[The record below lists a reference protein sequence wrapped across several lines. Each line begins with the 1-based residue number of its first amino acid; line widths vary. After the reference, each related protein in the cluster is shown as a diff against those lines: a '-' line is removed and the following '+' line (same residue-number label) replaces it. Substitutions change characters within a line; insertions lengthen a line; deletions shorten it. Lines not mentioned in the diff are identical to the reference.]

1 MSDTR
6 RTFLQLIMTGSFA
19 AIGRAWATLAASGGQ
34 KPVPQRPGAPVRPLP
49 APAVVAKDARTV
61 RLSDAALRSRLPEK
75 SWLRFYRDFIAR
87 TGAWQGHPIDTRVM
101 ARREGRIAAVG
112 PERAPIGDFL
122 GYGQVRQ
129 VGDGVGCATNV
140 CETLGVAYRATCTAQ
155 SCGKNTCADLNC
167 GQNTCGG
174 QNCAKLA
181 CDSHSAQITD
191 FIAELNANWDTPLV
205 MELRQ
210 QFGASSTADL
220 ARAVTAF
227 TLRNGYGVR

>member
-1 MSDTR
+1 M
-6 RTFLQLIMTGSFA
+6 
-19 AIGRAWATLAASGGQ
+19 
-34 KPVPQRPGAPVRPLP
+34 
-49 APAVVAKDARTV
+49 
-61 RLSDAALRSRLPEK
+61 
-75 SWLRFYRDFIAR
+75 
-87 TGAWQGHPIDTRVM
+87 
-101 ARREGRIAAVG
+101 VG
-112 PERAPIGDFL
+112 PERAPIGDLL
-122 GYGQVRQ
+122 GYGQIRQ

-155 SCGKNTCADLNC
+155 SCGKNSCADLDC

-181 CDSHSAQITD
+181 CDSHSAQISD
-191 FIAELNANWDTPLV
+191 FINELTANWDTPLV

-210 QFGASSTADL
+210 QFGTNSTADL

>member
-6 RTFLQLIMTGSFA
+6 RTFLQFVLTTIFATG
-19 AIGRAWATLAASGGQ
+19 GRVKAMLAASGGQ
-34 KPVPQRPGAPVRPLP
+34 KPVPRPEVPGRPLP
-49 APAVVAKDARTV
+49 PAAATAPDVRTV
-61 RLSDAALRSRLPEK
+61 RLSDAARRAQLPEK

-87 TGAWQGHPIDTRVM
+87 AGAWKGHPTDTRVM
-101 ARREGRIAAVG
+101 ARRQGRIAAVG
-112 PERAPIGDFL
+112 PERAPVGDLL
-122 GYGQVRQ
+122 GYGQVQQ

-140 CETLGVAYRATCTAQ
+140 CETLGVAYRSTCTAQ
-155 SCGKNTCADLNC
+155 SCGKNSCADLNC

-181 CDSHSAQITD
+181 CDSHSAQISD
-191 FIAELNANWDTPLV
+191 FVAELNANWDTPLV

-210 QFGASSTADL
+210 QFGAKSTADL

-227 TLRNGYGVR
+227 VLRNGYGVQ

>member
-6 RTFLQLIMTGSFA
+6 RTFLQLFVTGTLA
-19 AIGRAWATLAASGGQ
+19 AASRAWATLAASGGQ
-34 KPVPQRPGAPVRPLP
+34 QRPVPQRPGAPARPLP
-49 APAVVAKDARTV
+49 PAVVATEARTV
-61 RLSDAALRSRLPEK
+61 RLSDAAMRANLPEK

-87 TGAWQGHPIDTRVM
+87 TGAWQGHPTDTRVM
-101 ARREGRIAAVG
+101 ARQSGRIAAVG
-112 PERAPIGDFL
+112 PERAPIGDLL
-122 GYGQVRQ
+122 GYGQIRQ

-140 CETLGVAYRATCTAQ
+140 CDAQGVSYRTACTAN

-181 CDSHSAQITD
+181 CDSHSAQIKD
-191 FIAELNANWDTPLV
+191 LVGELTSSWDSALV

-210 QFGASSTADL
+210 QFGAKTTTEL
-220 ARAVTAF
+220 ANAVNAF
-227 TLRNGYGVR
+227 VLRNGYGVR

>member
-6 RTFLQLIMTGSFA
+6 RTFLQFVLAGIFA
-19 AIGRAWATLAASGGQ
+19 LTDRLSATLTASGGQ
-34 KPVPQRPGAPVRPLP
+34 RPVTQRPERPVRPLP
-49 APAVVAKDARTV
+49 PAAAVAADARTV
-61 RLSDAALRSRLPEK
+61 RLSDAALRARLPEK
-75 SWLRFYRDFIAR
+75 SWLRFYRDFISRA
-87 TGAWQGHPIDTRVM
+87 GVWQGHPTDTRVM
-101 ARREGRIAAVG
+101 ARRQGRIAAVG
-112 PERAPIGDFL
+112 PERAPMGDLL
-122 GYGQVRQ
+122 GYGQVQQ
-129 VGDGVGCATNV
+129 VGDGVGCSTNV

-155 SCGKNTCADLNC
+155 SCGKNSCADLNC

-205 MELRQ
+205 MEMRQ
-210 QFGASSTADL
+210 QFGANSTADL

-227 TLRNGYGVR
+227 VLRNGYGVR